1 MRNMTDCRR
10 PRACGHHHLLRCDG
24 RVFRWNKNR
33 RSIENFG
40 QVSGICVAVSSAPFL
55 TEFPEFTQSAR
66 RTLCPLCS
74 LCLAVEFGT
83 ARVPFFDEVVE
94 GDFPRPKNK
103 NHQPD
108 REKYERIRIVEL
120 RRVRE
125 ERGERGLPVPQLPLF
140 PPLRFRVTFAQAEIY
155 NYKCSLRDNLGMVGK
170 VIVLP

>member
-1 MRNMTDCRR
+1 MTDCRR
-10 PRACGHHHLLRCDG
+10 PGACGHHHLLRCGGGD
-24 RVFRWNKNR
+24 FRWNKIDAT
-33 RSIENFG
+33 SKIS
-40 QVSGICVAVSSAPFL
+40 V
-55 TEFPEFTQSAR
+55 T
-66 RTLCPLCS
+66 
-74 LCLAVEFGT
+74 LAVECGPI
-83 ARVPFFDEVVE
+83 RVPFFDEVVE
-94 GDFPRPKNK
+94 GDFPGPKNK

-140 PPLRFRVTFAQAEIY
+140 PPSRFRVTFAQAGIY